1 MLDLRPQAS
10 KEERP
15 IETLGEL
22 GDPAEIPLKQQLQ
35 ALSIDNARLS
45 KEVNALTAEQQ
56 SLRAELNTAKAQL
69 RDMNERACLKK
80 IQKVLK
86 KHDCSLTALPDG
98 RCEIRQKN

>member
-1 MLDLRPQAS
+1 MKDLRPQAS
-10 KEERP
+10 KNECP
-15 IETLGEL
+15 VETLGESV
-22 GDPAEIPLKQQLQ
+22 DPTKIPLEQQLQ
-35 ALSIDNARLS
+35 TLSIDNARLS
-45 KEVNALTAEQQ
+45 KEVSALTLEQQ

-69 RDMNERACLKK
+69 RDMNERACLKG